1 MASPLTL
8 GQAADLVDVAIQK
21 IWLKDTQDVGT
32 YYDKMYNVTTG
43 VEDYYMKD

>member
-21 IWLKDTQDVGT
+21 IWLKDTPDVGT